1 MIHHSPPNHQ
11 EEPLLREAA
20 ALGEVYVQ
28 PGTLR
33 DWIAAD
39 CVKRGWLTA
48 HGRDPSRYLIT
59 PQGAEVAR

>member
-1 MIHHSPPNHQ
+1 MMHERTPTHQ

-20 ALGEVYVQ
+20 ALGEIYVE

-33 DWIAAD
+33 DWIALD
-39 CVKRGWLTA
+39 CAKRGWLTA